1 MRQKKGSLEAFSR
14 RIKEA
19 DKKVIVYG
27 AGVIGQIAAPYWFR
41 EYQMEEDVICYVDVD
56 PKKQEQTVK
65 LGSREVPIRPLSALE
80 EECGRYILL
89 VAVSA
94 FEPVVQALEQ
104 IPGMRD
110 TEVYFLP
117 IMLVDIAHTP
127 KKGGVVRSSDTQ
139 LIPKKIHYCWFSG
152 NPIPQELQKCIDSWK
167 RFCPDYELVRWDESN
182 YDIHKSPYMEQAY
195 AYKKWG
201 FIPDYARLDI
211 LYQHGGI
218 YLDTDVEL
226 IRNLDELLY
235 QPALCGVEKW
245 GTIAAGGGFGAQ
257 AENPVVK
264 AMLEYRKRA
273 SFLCRNGTLDQT
285 ACGFYE
291 TPPLVQLGL
300 RLNNET
306 QVIANGK
313 MTVYSSDFFLPFDY
327 MSGETNLTENTFS
340 IHHYNGSW
348 LGENAAAERQKTKK
362 EFKTFLEKLE
372 G

>member
-235 QPALCGVEKW
+235 QPAFCGVEKW
-245 GTIAAGGGFGAQ
+245 GTVNFGGCSGAQ
-257 AENPVVK
+257 PKNPVVK
-264 AMLEYRKRA
+264 
-273 SFLCRNGTLDQT
+273 SVLDARETVPFINADKQLNLAT
-285 ACGFYE
+285 CGYYE
-291 TPPLVQLGL
+291 TSPLVQHGL
-300 RLNNET
+300 KVNGET
-306 QVIANGK
+306 QVIGNGR
-313 MTVYSSDFFLPFDY
+313 MTVYAAEFFHPFDY
-327 MSGETNLTENTFS
+327 MSGETRVTKNTHSVHHFS
-340 IHHYNGSW
+340 GSW